1 MLYQCFITKLYV
13 FFVYL
18 TDELKLTNNW
28 DDFPNQSMGLTEID
42 GMNEKDEME
51 LTDNC
56 MDVLGFEPE
65 EKQNIYQ
72 VVAAVMHLGTM
83 KFKQRGREEQAEADG
98 TKVIFQILWHV
109 FNIWWE
115 KTLESTFQILILY
128 FLGRWQCGQI
138 AQHWFQR
145 FIPEFTQ
152 AQNQGWKRIC
162 DPRSNQRPSL
172 LLCRRPL

>member
-1 MLYQCFITKLYV
+1 MKYCLLSFSPTSMFCPKLYV
-13 FFVYL
+13 FLVYL

-72 VVAAVMHLGTM
+72 VVAA
-83 KFKQRGREEQAEADG
+83 KK
-98 TKVIFQILWHV
+98 
-109 FNIWWE
+109 
-115 KTLESTFQILILY
+115 ES
-128 FLGRWQCGQI
+128 
-138 AQHWFQR
+138 R
-145 FIPEFTQ
+145 F
-152 AQNQGWKRIC
+152 A
-162 DPRSNQRPSL
+162 S
-172 LLCRRPL
+172 

>member
-1 MLYQCFITKLYV
+1 MYGIEYVQSYVLEATALTTTEFLQIKYQLYV
-13 FFVYL
+13 FLVYL

-98 TKVIFQILWHV
+98 TKVIFQIL
-109 FNIWWE
+109 
-115 KTLESTFQILILY
+115 
-128 FLGRWQCGQI
+128 
-138 AQHWFQR
+138 
-145 FIPEFTQ
+145 
-152 AQNQGWKRIC
+152 
-162 DPRSNQRPSL
+162 
-172 LLCRRPL
+172 

>member
-1 MLYQCFITKLYV
+1 MKYCLLSFSPTSMFCPKLYV
-13 FFVYL
+13 FLVYL

-56 MDVLGFEPE
+56 MDVLGFESE

-98 TKVIFQILWHV
+98 TKVIFQIL
-109 FNIWWE
+109 
-115 KTLESTFQILILY
+115 
-128 FLGRWQCGQI
+128 
-138 AQHWFQR
+138 
-145 FIPEFTQ
+145 
-152 AQNQGWKRIC
+152 
-162 DPRSNQRPSL
+162 
-172 LLCRRPL
+172 

>member
-1 MLYQCFITKLYV
+1 
-13 FFVYL
+13 
-18 TDELKLTNNW
+18 
-28 DDFPNQSMGLTEID
+28 MGVTEID

-98 TKVIFQILWHV
+98 TKVCSDFSDLMTYVNIL
-109 FNIWWE
+109 
-115 KTLESTFQILILY
+115 LD
-128 FLGRWQCGQI
+128 
-138 AQHWFQR
+138 A
-145 FIPEFTQ
+145 
-152 AQNQGWKRIC
+152 
-162 DPRSNQRPSL
+162 
-172 LLCRRPL
+172 

>member
-1 MLYQCFITKLYV
+1 MAGANPGLKGKKLRHFYLYCLPRDTFILCITNKKSRKLRITSLFIKQSAINQCTKTGHSDMKYCLLSFSHASMFCPKLYV
-13 FFVYL
+13 FLVYL

-98 TKVIFQILWHV
+98 TKVIFQIL
-109 FNIWWE
+109 
-115 KTLESTFQILILY
+115 
-128 FLGRWQCGQI
+128 
-138 AQHWFQR
+138 
-145 FIPEFTQ
+145 
-152 AQNQGWKRIC
+152 
-162 DPRSNQRPSL
+162 
-172 LLCRRPL
+172 